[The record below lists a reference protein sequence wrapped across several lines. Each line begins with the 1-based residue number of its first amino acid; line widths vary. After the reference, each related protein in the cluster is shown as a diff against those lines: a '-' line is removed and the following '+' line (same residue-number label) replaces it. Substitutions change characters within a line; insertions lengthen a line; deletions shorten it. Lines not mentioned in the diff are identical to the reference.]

1 MQAKGWTAVVV
12 LSLAVGIGANT
23 AIFSAVNGMLL
34 RKLSVHDPDSL
45 VRLRTAGRNDMATDA
60 SDYGFA
66 SESPLGPVR
75 TTFPYPMYMHFRE
88 ANQTMVDLAGSVPV
102 GLMTVM
108 VDGRAQTVSGL
119 LVTGN
124 YFSMLGVSARAGRT
138 IEPGDDSASAPPVV
152 MLSERYWRSH
162 FAGDPRVIG
171 RVITIANVPLT
182 VVGITPADFNGTQ
195 RPLAE
200 PRDVTLPI
208 ALDPKVRGED
218 RLRSATN
225 WWVQIMGRLKPG
237 VTVEQVQGNLAGV
250 FREQAKAGM
259 DAYLSGLTESGRS
272 SAENRSR
279 VDVPELIAESGR
291 QGTYDANT
299 SDVRALE
306 IIAIVTALVLLLV
319 CANVANLLLSR
330 AGFRQRELSVR
341 LSMGATRARLIRQLL
356 TESLILAGMGG
367 ALGILVAY
375 SGHELLPAPIGSSGT
390 FDVRALA
397 AMTAVTA
404 LVGVVFGIAPALQA
418 TRIDI
423 GTSLKES
430 SRSVT
435 GSNNILSRSLLVAQV
450 SISLVLLVG
459 AGLFLRTLDNLKR
472 VDIGYDPN
480 NLVFVRTLP
489 NTTEFDPT
497 YRTGFFQQGMERLRA
512 LPGVRAATVSMPT
525 MLSGST
531 NTTGMFV
538 QGRVPPTGRDRNQI
552 TINRVVIAPNF
563 FDTMGISLVAGRSVT
578 EHDHAKAPKVAVIN
592 QAAAR
597 KFFPNENPIG
607 RRFGTSAETSGD
619 IEIVG
624 VLRDVHYN
632 SLRQAPPPTMY
643 VPYEQRGPD
652 GLIFTV
658 RTAGDPAAM
667 MPAIRRAVSD
677 INPAIPVVTVET
689 QMSQIEKRFA
699 QEKVLAQAYGL
710 FGGIAVFVAAI
721 GLFGLMLYNVSRRTR
736 EIGIRIAM
744 GAQRREVL
752 GLVVRESLVL
762 VIAGI
767 VIGIGISIASGEYV
781 ASQLFGLAPTDVT
794 TLLSAMAVMVAV
806 SAAAG
811 YLPARRATRVDPIIA
826 LRYE

>member
-1 MQAKGWTAVVV
+1 
-12 LSLAVGIGANT
+12 
-23 AIFSAVNGMLL
+23 
-34 RKLSVHDPDSL
+34 
-45 VRLRTAGRNDMATDA
+45 
-60 SDYGFA
+60 
-66 SESPLGPVR
+66 
-75 TTFPYPMYMHFRE
+75 
-88 ANQTMVDLAGSVPV
+88 
-102 GLMTVM
+102 
-108 VDGRAQTVSGL
+108 
-119 LVTGN
+119 
-124 YFSMLGVSARAGRT
+124 
-138 IEPGDDSASAPPVV
+138 
-152 MLSERYWRSH
+152 
-162 FAGDPRVIG
+162 
-171 RVITIANVPLT
+171 
-182 VVGITPADFNGTQ
+182 
-195 RPLAE
+195 
-200 PRDVTLPI
+200 
-208 ALDPKVRGED
+208 
-218 RLRSATN
+218 
-225 WWVQIMGRLKPG
+225 
-237 VTVEQVQGNLAGV
+237 
-250 FREQAKAGM
+250 
-259 DAYLSGLTESGRS
+259 
-272 SAENRSR
+272 
-279 VDVPELIAESGR
+279 
-291 QGTYDANT
+291 
-299 SDVRALE
+299 
-306 IIAIVTALVLLLV
+306 
-319 CANVANLLLSR
+319 
-330 AGFRQRELSVR
+330 
-341 LSMGATRARLIRQLL
+341 
-356 TESLILAGMGG
+356 
-367 ALGILVAY
+367 
-375 SGHELLPAPIGSSGT
+375 
-390 FDVRALA
+390 
-397 AMTAVTA
+397 MTAVTA

-435 GSNNILSRSLLVAQV
+435 GSKNILSRSLLVAQV

-489 NTTEFDPT
+489 NTTEFDAA
-497 YRTGFFQQGMERLRA
+497 YRTGFFQQGMERLRS

-525 MLSGST
+525 LLSGGT
-531 NTTGMFV
+531 NSTGMFV

-563 FDTMGISLVAGRSVT
+563 FETMGISLVAGRSVT

-632 SLRQAPPPTMY
+632 NLRQAPPPTMY
-643 VPYEQRGPD
+643 VPYAQRGPD

-658 RTAGDPAAM
+658 RTAGDPAAL

-721 GLFGLMLYNVSRRTR
+721 GLFGLMSYNVSRRTR

-752 GLVVRESLVL
+752 GLIVRESLVL

-767 VIGIGISIASGEYV
+767 VIGIGVSIASGEYV
-781 ASQLFGLAPTDVT
+781 AVAAVWPGADRCHDAAVCDGGDGGGLGGCR
-794 TLLSAMAVMVAV
+794 LSARTACNARRSDDCASLRITEDAYRDVRRCATSQATRSG
-806 SAAAG
+806 SATG
-811 YLPARRATRVDPIIA
+811 PGRRSSSLPAALAAWRAQSVGNCAPA
-826 LRYE
+826 L